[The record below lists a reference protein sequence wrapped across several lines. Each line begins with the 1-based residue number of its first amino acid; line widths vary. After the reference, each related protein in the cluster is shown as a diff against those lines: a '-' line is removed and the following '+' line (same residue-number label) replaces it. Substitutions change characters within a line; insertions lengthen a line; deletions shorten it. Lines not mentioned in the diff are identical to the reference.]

1 VCQGPRPRI
10 DSSCKGSL
18 DLDMYDVKFQD
29 LPVGIDRWVLVY
41 HDVDVRRATL
51 VVPRIKGGELDETLI
66 VCELTTTQEG
76 VFMDSSRRLVASVV
90 ACRISAPQLDKCV
103 GERLAGS
110 GVDNPDIKNKRHTTV
125 NLNVDI

>member
-1 VCQGPRPRI
+1 
-10 DSSCKGSL
+10 
-18 DLDMYDVKFQD
+18 MYDVKFQD

-90 ACRISAPQLDKCV
+90 ACRISAPQLDKSV

-125 NLNVDI
+125 NLSVDI